1 MFDEALVDT
10 DVLLKAVSYRLAH
23 AALTYLA
30 DRGVQPKV
38 LGAARFMLSSH
49 VAKARRIADASAA
62 AAELAR
68 AEPLLV
74 DVEPS
79 ADETRLA
86 AEIET
91 LAVEC
96 GLQIDSGESQLLAM
110 LIMGRTR
117 LMITGDKRAVRA
129 IGSMLSPLPPQRIAC
144 LEQLLCA
151 LIEILGADQVRS
163 AICAEPAVDRAL
175 TAASSCSA
183 PGPVDLNVGLAS
195 YIEDLRKD
203 VAALIC
209 AGHILPS

>member
-10 DVLLKAVSYRLAH
+10 DVLLKAISYRLAH

-96 GLQIDSGESQLLAM
+96 GLQIDSGRMLRNIDSLQGLVFAEAVTIYLAGAIGRPQAHHLMETLTRQAVAENKTLETVVSAAVQADAQLREKIDLATLHTLFDPVAATACGASLARRQLLELRAAM
-110 LIMGRTR
+110 
-117 LMITGDKRAVRA
+117 
-129 IGSMLSPLPPQRIAC
+129 
-144 LEQLLCA
+144 
-151 LIEILGADQVRS
+151 
-163 AICAEPAVDRAL
+163 
-175 TAASSCSA
+175 
-183 PGPVDLNVGLAS
+183 
-195 YIEDLRKD
+195 
-203 VAALIC
+203 
-209 AGHILPS
+209 H